1 MKRRQF
7 VKAAAAAIGAIAY
20 GAESVPTL
28 AQEAVL
34 TDAAPGKASRKVRAV
49 SVSFKSNVGVHTVV
63 PLARIA
69 DRVDR
74 EAAQGAD
81 LIILPEHCQGCN
93 DRSEET
99 LDGPTVTAMAQIAR
113 RYRTYI
119 VVPIDRKE
127 GDLRFNSSVL
137 LDRGGKVVCV
147 YDKVYPVY
155 QDECERKPPIRP
167 GDYARVYQADFGRVG
182 FATCFDVNWASLW
195 RKLSYLGAELV
206 VFPSAYSAG
215 RSLQA
220 HAIEYNYYV
229 MSSTRLPD
237 CRVYDIDGE
246 LMVHDQENAG
256 KGVNVTRIE
265 LDMDRCIFHQDQ
277 NMPYKL
283 DKLLQAHGNEVEREK
298 WLPMEGWFV
307 LRAKHPGASAKELA
321 KQYGLE
327 TLRHYLNRSQ
337 CEIDQCRG
345 WEFA

>member
-1 MKRRQF
+1 MERRQF
-7 VKAAAAAIGAIAY
+7 VKGAAAAIGAIAY
-20 GAESVPTL
+20 GAQATPAM
-28 AQEAVL
+28 AQENAP
-34 TDAAPGKASRKVRAV
+34 TDAAPAETRRMVRAV

-63 PLARIA
+63 PLQRIA
-69 DRVDR
+69 DRVDL
-74 EAAQGAD
+74 EAAKGTD
-81 LIILPEHCQGCN
+81 LVILPEHCQGCN
-93 DRSEET
+93 AQSQET
-99 LDGPTVTAMAQIAR
+99 LDGPTVTAMARLAR
-113 RYRTYI
+113 KHRTYI
-119 VVPIDRKE
+119 VVPIDRKD

-137 LDRGGKVVCV
+137 LDRAGKVVCI

-155 QDECERKPPIRP
+155 QDECERQPPIRP
-167 GDYARVYQADFGRVG
+167 GDYARVYKADFGKIG
-182 FATCFDVNWASLW
+182 FATCFDVNWPVLW

-220 HAIEYNYYV
+220 HAINYNYYV
-229 MSSTRLPD
+229 MSSTRIPD
-237 CRVYDIDGE
+237 CRVYDIDGD
-246 LMVHDQENAG
+246 LIVHDLDNG
-256 KGVNVTRIE
+256 GNGVNVTRVE

-283 DKLLQAHGNEVEREK
+283 DKLLKERGNDVEREK
-298 WLPMEGWFV
+298 WLSMVGWFV

-337 CEIDQCRG
+337 CEIDRCRG

>member
-1 MKRRQF
+1 MERRQF
-7 VKAAAAAIGAIAY
+7 VKGAAVAIGAVAY
-20 GAESVPTL
+20 GAHGPLTL
-28 AQEAVL
+28 AQEAEQQDTAL
-34 TDAAPGKASRKVRAV
+34 AKTRRIVRAV
-49 SVSFKSNVGVHTVV
+49 SVSFKSNVGVQTVV

-69 DRVDR
+69 ERVDR
-74 EAAQGAD
+74 EAEQGTD

-99 LDGPTVTAMAQIAR
+99 LDGPTITAMARLAR
-113 RYRTYI
+113 KHRTYI
-119 VVPIDRKE
+119 VCPIDRKDGE
-127 GDLRFNSSVL
+127 MRFNSSVL
-137 LDRGGKVVCV
+137 LNREGKVVCI

-155 QDECERKPPIRP
+155 PNECEMHPPDRP
-167 GDYARVYQADFGRVG
+167 GDLARVYKADFGKVG
-182 FATCFDVNWASLW
+182 FATCFDVNWTSLW

-220 HAIEYNYYV
+220 HAIDYNYYV
-229 MSSTRLPD
+229 MSSTRIPD

-246 LMVHDQENAG
+246 LLVNDLENSG
-256 KGVNVTRIE
+256 NGVNVTRVE
-265 LDMDRCIFHQDQ
+265 LDMDRCIFHQDG
-277 NMPYKL
+277 NMPGKL
-283 DKLLQAHGNEVEREK
+283 NRLLQDHGNDVEREK

-307 LRAKHPGASAKELA
+307 LRAKHSGVSAKELA

-327 TLRHYLNRSQ
+327 TLRHYINRSQ